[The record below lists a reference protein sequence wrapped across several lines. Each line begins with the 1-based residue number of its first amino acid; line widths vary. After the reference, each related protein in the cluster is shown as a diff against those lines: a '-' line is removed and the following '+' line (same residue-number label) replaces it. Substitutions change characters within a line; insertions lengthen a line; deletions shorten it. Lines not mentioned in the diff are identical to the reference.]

1 MADGKALDFIDTL
14 DLYSIFGNIID
25 NAIESVVQLKD
36 EEQRIIGITVSSDG
50 NFLCIHTEN
59 YYSHPLSL
67 SDGLPETTK
76 GDNSYHGYGMNS
88 VRMLIEK
95 YGGHI

>member
-36 EEQRIIGITVSSDG
+36 EEQRIIGITVSSD
-50 NFLCIHTEN
+50 
-59 YYSHPLSL
+59 
-67 SDGLPETTK
+67 
-76 GDNSYHGYGMNS
+76 
-88 VRMLIEK
+88 
-95 YGGHI
+95 